1 MGNFHSSAVLGFKS
15 SRRLFLD
22 LVVNT
27 LGISIGLAGSPAFGA
42 EGFFR
47 FHELPSEHRP
57 SSEGFRTALQASFR
71 GTIGV
76 GLEMQCSVQFLSPDG
91 YALTALHCMESLP
104 ALWETF
110 EITPEG
116 RDSAKW
122 YHVARPVSAT
132 PFYSRR
138 VSGTVPGVGDF
149 SVRAQVT
156 LLGRG
161 FTASFPDFFRDY
173 GWDSG
178 PEAREQV
185 RLHSEDFMIL
195 KLELPR
201 PAPCVKVSDSLL
213 TPGTPVWAV
222 GYPDPATRPNGHH
235 SDGNAQ
241 FITYGEVN
249 SSYAGSDALLA
260 QGASAQVAA
269 EYDQMLL
276 GGPKVVLSNDAFVG
290 MSGGMVLNSSGELV
304 ATIAGGWSTETVL
317 SKGSTRAVKA
327 SEIKRITRE
336 LLGDQKASQIFNCP

>member
-1 MGNFHSSAVLGFKS
+1 MGNFYSKSVSAFRFLGGDF
-15 SRRLFLD
+15 RDLIRLILS
-22 LVVNT
+22 VSV
-27 LGISIGLAGSPAFGA
+27 GIAGSPAFGG

-47 FHELPSEHRP
+47 FHELPMDHQP
-57 SSEGFRTALQASFR
+57 SGEGFQDALHASFR
-71 GTIGV
+71 GTIGE

-132 PFYSRR
+132 PFYTRR
-138 VSGTVPGVGDF
+138 VRGTVAGVGDF
-149 SVRAQVT
+149 SVRAQVI

-161 FTASFPDFFRDY
+161 FTSSFPDFFRDS

-185 RLHSEDFMIL
+185 RRHSEDFMIL
-195 KLELPR
+195 KLDLPR
-201 PAPCVKVSDSLL
+201 PTPCVKVSDALL

-222 GYPDPATRPNGHH
+222 GYPEPATRPNGHH
-235 SDGNAQ
+235 SDGNSQ
-241 FITYGEVN
+241 LITYGQVN
-249 SSYAGSDALLA
+249 PSYAGSDALIA

-290 MSGGMVLNSSGELV
+290 MSGGMVLNSTGELV
-304 ATIAGGWSTETVL
+304 ATIAGGWSTETAL
-317 SKGSTRAVKA
+317 SRGSTRAVKS

-336 LLGDQKASQIFNCP
+336 LLGEQQASQVFNCR